1 MKAMLLIN
9 HGGPE
14 MLRYGEAPNP
24 TAGLGEVVVDIHAAS
39 VNAADYKVRL
49 GGGDIALVGS
59 RIFLAGTSPAS
70 LARLERASP
79 VSPSGMPYSE

>member
-14 MLRYGEAPNP
+14 LLRYGEAADP
-24 TAGLGEVVVDIHAAS
+24 TAGPGEVVVDIHAVS

-49 GGGDIALVGS
+49 GGGDTALVGS
-59 RIFLAGTSPAS
+59 RIFLVGTSPAP
-70 LARLERASP
+70 LARLERGLPISAS
-79 VSPSGMPYSE
+79 GTPYSG